1 MAEKFN
7 TRNVAQKEIY
17 DSYMGILR
25 ISPNEING
33 TEIDDATQLLNTLYD
48 EDKKQR
54 TEIILSDSD
63 GNILPI
69 TFQPRAFE
77 QSVIKRNS
85 TNTIDTESKV
95 DVLNVSTIIGVSGG
109 TKGNLYVS
117 DTLKCRSTLI
127 ITE

>member
-1 MAEKFN
+1 MAENFN

-33 TEIDDATQLLNTLYD
+33 TEFDDATQLLNTLYD

-54 TEIILSDSD
+54 TQIILSDSD

-77 QSVIKRNS
+77 QSVIRRNVAQG
-85 TNTIDTESKV
+85 IDTE
-95 DVLNVSTIIGVSGG
+95 
-109 TKGNLYVS
+109 
-117 DTLKCRSTLI
+117 
-127 ITE
+127 